1 MKFFRK
7 VRQNLLTENKFTKY
21 LVYALGE
28 IVLVVIGIL
37 IALGINNTNEQRK
50 LAAVE
55 QTYLVGLREEFQ
67 TSKLKLQELINVNQQ
82 NYLGAKTLLGYI
94 ANPNQSP
101 TELQFSSLLYTTFS
115 AAIDFNPNNSLLYEM
130 VNSGNLKNISNAE
143 LRRQLTNWISRMEDI
158 SRQEAELGVQREKVL
173 DMFKNDAHSL
183 GTIFKHAGVYTELD
197 LPKTENETSNLSLLQ
212 STAFENNILMF
223 IITSYATEKAHYNP
237 LMKHLNDI
245 LSLLE
250 KEIEP

>member
-1 MKFFRK
+1 M
-7 VRQNLLTENKFTKY
+7 
-21 LVYALGE
+21 
-28 IVLVVIGIL
+28 
-37 IALGINNTNEQRK
+37 
-50 LAAVE
+50 
-55 QTYLVGLREEFQ
+55 GLQ
-67 TSKLKLQELINVNQQ
+67 
-82 NYLGAKTLLGYI
+82 AKK
-94 ANPNQSP
+94 N
-101 TELQFSSLLYTTFS
+101 
-115 AAIDFNPNNSLLYEM
+115 IDFWNGFEKSGFLVHM
-130 VNSGNLKNISNAE
+130 VVSCAS
-143 LRRQLTNWISRMEDI
+143 
-158 SRQEAELGVQREKVL
+158 KVL

-223 IITSYATEKAHYNP
+223 IITSYATEKAHYDP

>member
-1 MKFFRK
+1 
-7 VRQNLLTENKFTKY
+7 
-21 LVYALGE
+21 
-28 IVLVVIGIL
+28 
-37 IALGINNTNEQRK
+37 
-50 LAAVE
+50 
-55 QTYLVGLREEFQ
+55 
-67 TSKLKLQELINVNQQ
+67 
-82 NYLGAKTLLGYI
+82 
-94 ANPNQSP
+94 
-101 TELQFSSLLYTTFS
+101 LYTTFS
-115 AAIDFNPNNSLLYEM
+115 GAIDFNPNNSLLYEM

-183 GTIFKHAGVYTELD
+183 GTIFKHAGVYNELG
-197 LPKTENETSNLSLLQ
+197 LPKTENETSNLRLLQ

-223 IITSYATEKAHYNP
+223 IITSYATEKAHYDP

-250 KEIEP
+250 KEIEC

>member
-1 MKFFRK
+1 
-7 VRQNLLTENKFTKY
+7 
-21 LVYALGE
+21 
-28 IVLVVIGIL
+28 
-37 IALGINNTNEQRK
+37 
-50 LAAVE
+50 
-55 QTYLVGLREEFQ
+55 
-67 TSKLKLQELINVNQQ
+67 
-82 NYLGAKTLLGYI
+82 
-94 ANPNQSP
+94 
-101 TELQFSSLLYTTFS
+101 
-115 AAIDFNPNNSLLYEM
+115 M

-143 LRRQLTNWISRMEDI
+143 LRRKLTNWISRMEDI

-223 IITSYATEKAHYNP
+223 IITSYATEKAHYDP

-250 KEIEP
+250 KEIES